1 MKKFLFTIALAV
13 MAAALVL
20 PASVS
25 AQTQQQ
31 PKFKTEEEQKDY
43 TAFFNAAYTEKNVP
57 KGMELARNFLAKYPD
72 SEVAKFASGFIL
84 STLGQEFQT
93 ALSNYYQTSD
103 LPRLEKLLTAGND
116 YLKLQPESPY
126 ITAQMALAAS
136 RGVLAQFYKDL
147 PKAKDLSLNALK
159 VMESPNPPKDYPA
172 DQYLPLR
179 ENVQAQSHQFLG
191 YYELEQPTPDLDAA
205 ITHLTESTKVRNKD
219 GLGWKDPNNYWLR
232 ASAYERKYAKKS
244 EEYRKLTDEQ
254 KTGDQGKA
262 LLDQINPLI
271 DKMIDDYARTMAVG
285 SNPDAKSLRDAA
297 KEKIDQL
304 WKYRYSNLPGGQDTL
319 VNHFK
324 NDPLAEAPP
333 RTPSSATPDAA
344 NAPPTQTTTKPTL
357 TSSSAPT
364 SAGSTNGSKS
374 SAKSSSSTTSK
385 KSSGKGKGKKKK

>member
-1 MKKFLFTIALAV
+1 MKKFLSTIALAV
-13 MAAALVL
+13 MAVALVL

-25 AQTQQQ
+25 AQAQQQ
-31 PKFKTEEEQKDY
+31 PKFKTQEEQNDY

-84 STLGQEFQT
+84 STMGQEFQT
-93 ALSNYYQTSD
+93 ALSSYYQTSD

-126 ITAQMALAAS
+126 ITAQIALAAS

-147 PKAKDLSLNALK
+147 PKAKDLAQNALK
-159 VMESPNPPKDYPA
+159 AMESPNPPKDYPA

-191 YYELEQPTPDLDAA
+191 YYELEQPTPNLDAA
-205 ITHLTESTKVRNKD
+205 IMHLTESTKVRNKD

-232 ASAYERKYAKKS
+232 ASAYERKYAKLS

-271 DKMIDDYARTMAVG
+271 DKMIDDYARTIAVG

-319 VNHFK
+319 VTHFK
-324 NDPLAEAPP
+324 TDPLAEAPP
-333 RTPSSATPDAA
+333 RTPSSSTPDAA
-344 NAPPTQTTTKPTL
+344 NAPPTQSTSKPTL
-357 TSSSAPT
+357 TSSSAPS
-364 SAGSTNGSKS
+364 SASSTNGSK
-374 SAKSSSSTTSK
+374 AATKSTTTTTK
-385 KSSGKGKGKKKK
+385 KSSGKSKGKKKK